1 MWSAAEF
8 KEEGDDSTAAVAS
21 TAAAGLQTRLL
32 LMDNADA
39 HVFIPG
45 FRLPKPATDLTTALQ
60 QQQQPQQQGIN
71 IPSSLVNR
79 LVSLRSLVI
88 LAIAAGGSYSVE
100 ESASVVS
107 AKLSKRRISQQGSA
121 DYSELQKALG
131 DYLPLLLGLT
141 FTGNV
146 CVYVCV
152 CGTTTS
158 KLPNSSNFVTTT
170 QQQQN
175 VAQLLCSDS
184 LNNETRIILWTM
196 NSPLKKDIILS
207 SFFCRGESELSC

>member
-8 KEEGDDSTAAVAS
+8 KEEGDESTS

-32 LMDNADA
+32 LTDNADA

-45 FRLPKPATDLTTALQ
+45 FRLPKPPTDLTTALQ

-79 LVSLRSLVI
+79 LVSLRSRVI

-107 AKLSKRRISQQGSA
+107 AKLSKRRISQQGLFATKSFV
-121 DYSELQKALG
+121 
-131 DYLPLLLGLT
+131 LLET
-141 FTGNV
+141 
-146 CVYVCV
+146 
-152 CGTTTS
+152 
-158 KLPNSSNFVTTT
+158 KL
-170 QQQQN
+170 
-175 VAQLLCSDS
+175 
-184 LNNETRIILWTM
+184 
-196 NSPLKKDIILS
+196 
-207 SFFCRGESELSC
+207 

>member
-1 MWSAAEF
+1 MGCMWSAAEF

-45 FRLPKPATDLTTALQ
+45 FRLPKPATDLPTALQ
-60 QQQQPQQQGIN
+60 QQQQGIN

-79 LVSLRSLVI
+79 LVSLRSRVI

-107 AKLSKRRISQQGSA
+107 AKLSKRRISQQGLFATNSFV
-121 DYSELQKALG
+121 
-131 DYLPLLLGLT
+131 LLET
-141 FTGNV
+141 
-146 CVYVCV
+146 
-152 CGTTTS
+152 
-158 KLPNSSNFVTTT
+158 KL
-170 QQQQN
+170 
-175 VAQLLCSDS
+175 
-184 LNNETRIILWTM
+184 
-196 NSPLKKDIILS
+196 
-207 SFFCRGESELSC
+207 

>member
-1 MWSAAEF
+1 VQEDLFYYTACAEAM
-8 KEEGDDSTAAVAS
+8 DSKYKISVY
-21 TAAAGLQTRLL
+21 
-32 LMDNADA
+32 
-39 HVFIPG
+39 G
-45 FRLPKPATDLTTALQ
+45 FGFA
-60 QQQQPQQQGIN
+60 
-71 IPSSLVNR
+71 
-79 LVSLRSLVI
+79 
-88 LAIAAGGSYSVE
+88 
-100 ESASVVS
+100 
-107 AKLSKRRISQQGSA
+107 GSA

>member
-1 MWSAAEF
+1 MGCMWSAAEF

-79 LVSLRSLVI
+79 LVSLRSRVI

-107 AKLSKRRISQQGSA
+107 AKLSKRRISQQGLFATKSFV
-121 DYSELQKALG
+121 
-131 DYLPLLLGLT
+131 LLET
-141 FTGNV
+141 
-146 CVYVCV
+146 
-152 CGTTTS
+152 
-158 KLPNSSNFVTTT
+158 KL
-170 QQQQN
+170 
-175 VAQLLCSDS
+175 
-184 LNNETRIILWTM
+184 
-196 NSPLKKDIILS
+196 
-207 SFFCRGESELSC
+207 

>member
-8 KEEGDDSTAAVAS
+8 KEEGDDSTAAVVS

-60 QQQQPQQQGIN
+60 QQQPQQQGIN

-79 LVSLRSLVI
+79 LVSLRSRVI

-100 ESASVVS
+100 GSASVVS
-107 AKLSKRRISQQGSA
+107 AKLSKRRISQQGLFATKSFV
-121 DYSELQKALG
+121 
-131 DYLPLLLGLT
+131 LLET
-141 FTGNV
+141 
-146 CVYVCV
+146 
-152 CGTTTS
+152 
-158 KLPNSSNFVTTT
+158 KL
-170 QQQQN
+170 
-175 VAQLLCSDS
+175 
-184 LNNETRIILWTM
+184 
-196 NSPLKKDIILS
+196 
-207 SFFCRGESELSC
+207 

>member
-1 MWSAAEF
+1 MLIPRCWRICFTIACAEAM
-8 KEEGDDSTAAVAS
+8 DSKYKISVY
-21 TAAAGLQTRLL
+21 
-32 LMDNADA
+32 
-39 HVFIPG
+39 G
-45 FRLPKPATDLTTALQ
+45 FGFA
-60 QQQQPQQQGIN
+60 
-71 IPSSLVNR
+71 
-79 LVSLRSLVI
+79 
-88 LAIAAGGSYSVE
+88 
-100 ESASVVS
+100 
-107 AKLSKRRISQQGSA
+107 GSA

-146 CVYVCV
+146 WLYVCV

>member
-1 MWSAAEF
+1 MGCMWSAAEF

-107 AKLSKRRISQQGSA
+107 AKLSKRRISQQGLFATNSFV
-121 DYSELQKALG
+121 
-131 DYLPLLLGLT
+131 LLET
-141 FTGNV
+141 
-146 CVYVCV
+146 
-152 CGTTTS
+152 
-158 KLPNSSNFVTTT
+158 KL
-170 QQQQN
+170 
-175 VAQLLCSDS
+175 
-184 LNNETRIILWTM
+184 
-196 NSPLKKDIILS
+196 
-207 SFFCRGESELSC
+207 

>member
-79 LVSLRSLVI
+79 LVSLRSRVI

-107 AKLSKRRISQQGSA
+107 AKLSKRRISQQGLFATKSFV
-121 DYSELQKALG
+121 
-131 DYLPLLLGLT
+131 LLET
-141 FTGNV
+141 
-146 CVYVCV
+146 
-152 CGTTTS
+152 
-158 KLPNSSNFVTTT
+158 KL
-170 QQQQN
+170 
-175 VAQLLCSDS
+175 
-184 LNNETRIILWTM
+184 
-196 NSPLKKDIILS
+196 
-207 SFFCRGESELSC
+207 

>member
-8 KEEGDDSTAAVAS
+8 KEEGDDSTS

-32 LMDNADA
+32 LMDNVDA

-60 QQQQPQQQGIN
+60 QPQQQGIN

-79 LVSLRSLVI
+79 LVSLRSRVI

-107 AKLSKRRISQQGSA
+107 AKLSKRRISQQGLFATKSFVLLETNSRSA
-121 DYSELQKALG
+121 KGKFLIRWIRLKNLILDFQ
-131 DYLPLLLGLT
+131 
-141 FTGNV
+141 
-146 CVYVCV
+146 CR
-152 CGTTTS
+152 
-158 KLPNSSNFVTTT
+158 VTY
-170 QQQQN
+170 
-175 VAQLLCSDS
+175 
-184 LNNETRIILWTM
+184 
-196 NSPLKKDIILS
+196 
-207 SFFCRGESELSC
+207 

>member
-1 MWSAAEF
+1 M
-8 KEEGDDSTAAVAS
+8 DSKYKISVY
-21 TAAAGLQTRLL
+21 
-32 LMDNADA
+32 
-39 HVFIPG
+39 G
-45 FRLPKPATDLTTALQ
+45 FGFA
-60 QQQQPQQQGIN
+60 
-71 IPSSLVNR
+71 
-79 LVSLRSLVI
+79 
-88 LAIAAGGSYSVE
+88 
-100 ESASVVS
+100 
-107 AKLSKRRISQQGSA
+107 GSA

-146 CVYVCV
+146 WLYVCV